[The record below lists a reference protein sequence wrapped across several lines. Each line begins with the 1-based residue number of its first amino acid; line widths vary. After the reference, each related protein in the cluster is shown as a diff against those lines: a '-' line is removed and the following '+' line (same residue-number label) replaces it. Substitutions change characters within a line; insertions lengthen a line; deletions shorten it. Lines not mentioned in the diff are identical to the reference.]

1 MRNTV
6 EMERMVVMKVSYTIY
21 PERLKG
27 LSEKYDLISLIP
39 IQEISAAFFLEFV
52 KSNSEHDI
60 FFNSISDTG
69 LQVIQMLPAL
79 EWLKHSEKI
88 IYIENQELFLS
99 LDSQRVFDFIYGLAS
114 GERMLL
120 KLRTTEY
127 MKMARANGVSPGRPA
142 INQLVKEK
150 IKHLHTMEKR
160 SIRDIAL
167 ICGVSVGTAY
177 KYAKKD
183 IPSVIS
189 LN

>member
-1 MRNTV
+1 M

-21 PERLKG
+21 PERLSA

-39 IQEISAAFFLEFV
+39 IQEISADFFLEFV
-52 KSNSEHDI
+52 KSNSENDI
-60 FFNSISDTG
+60 CFDSISDTG

-79 EWLKHSEKI
+79 EWLKKSDRI
-88 IYIENQELFLS
+88 MYIENQDLFFS
-99 LDSQRVFDFIYGLAS
+99 VDSQRVFDFIYGLAI

-120 KLRTTEY
+120 QLRTTEY
-127 MKMARANGVSPGRPA
+127 MKIARENGVSPGRPA

-160 SIRDIAL
+160 SIREIAL

-183 IPSVIS
+183 TTSTSCSIC
-189 LN
+189 